1 MRVVKYLLPLWTAVA
16 VYTGLSYFA
25 GLKGI
30 SAYQDLAAEQEQQE
44 LNMKTLEQINRNLE
58 SAQNA
63 LLYDRDTI
71 RVYARNLGF
80 GEEDEKFIRIVGL
93 EQARNAPLSPGE
105 VRIAEKRQAMK
116 QRTIQFISIFAAL
129 AVFIPFLISGILET
143 RLKPAYKEEAED
155 EFPLPSL

>member
-1 MRVVKYLLPLWTAVA
+1 VA

-25 GLKGI
+25 GFKGI

-44 LNMKTLEQINRNLE
+44 LNMKTLEQINRDLE
-58 SAQNA
+58 NTQNA

-80 GEEDEKFIRIVGL
+80 GEEDEKFIRIVGM

-116 QRTIQFISIFAAL
+116 QRTIQLISIFAAL
-129 AVFIPFLISGILET
+129 AVFIPFLISGILKIKVE
-143 RLKPAYKEEAED
+143 LAYKEEEED
-155 EFPLPSL
+155 EFSLPFL